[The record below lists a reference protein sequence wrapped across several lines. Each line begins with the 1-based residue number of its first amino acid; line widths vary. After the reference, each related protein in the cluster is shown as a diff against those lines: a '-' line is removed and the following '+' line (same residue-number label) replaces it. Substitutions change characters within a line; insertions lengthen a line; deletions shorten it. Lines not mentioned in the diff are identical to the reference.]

1 MALQMK
7 EFTIQFDPE
16 TGGVR
21 RETDV
26 VAFNRN
32 VRQAQACL
40 KGWEVQFQGQDRELH
55 HIHVDIDVTGVAGN
69 IVNVAAD
76 FGLRDRSG
84 NFDDP
89 YRGFVQGVVIAD
101 TD

>member
-7 EFTIQFDPE
+7 EFTIRFDPE
-16 TGGVR
+16 KGGLR

-26 VAFNRN
+26 VAFNKR

-40 KGWEVQFQGQDRELH
+40 KGWEVKFSDTDRELH
-55 HIHVDIDVTGVAGN
+55 HIHVDIDVTDITSN
-69 IVNVAAD
+69 IVNIAAD

-84 NFDDP
+84 VFDDR
-89 YRGFVQGVVIAD
+89 YQGFVQGVVIAE